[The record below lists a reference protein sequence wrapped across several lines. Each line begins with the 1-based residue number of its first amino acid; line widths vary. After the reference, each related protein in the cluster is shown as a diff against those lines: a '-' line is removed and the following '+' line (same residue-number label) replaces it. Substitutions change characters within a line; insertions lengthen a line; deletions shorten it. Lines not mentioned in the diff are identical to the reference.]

1 MADHPT
7 LRYVKKMVSWSRYF
21 IIVAVVA
28 MFAAFVALMV
38 SVAWV
43 MVSTVVDAVAG
54 GLSQKELV
62 SAMVQE
68 ADTALLA
75 TVLYVVALGLF
86 SLFVDDT
93 IPMPPWLRI
102 VTLADL
108 KELLASV
115 VIVVLAVLFLGLALT
130 WDGSDNLLVPGSEH
144 SRGHPGA
151 GRVPLGEQQG
161 AGGSAWAGR
170 GDEPGAG
177 PRVQAARDGEE

>member
-1 MADHPT
+1 MADRHS
-7 LRYVKKMVSWSRYF
+7 LRYVKQMVSWSRYV

-38 SVAWV
+38 SVAVV
-43 MVSTVVDAVAG
+43 MVSTVVDAVTG

-93 IPMPPWLRI
+93 IPMPSWLRI

-130 WDGSDNLLVPGSEH
+130 WDGSDNLLVPGLSIAAVILSLAVFLWVS
-144 SRGHPGA
+144 SRERGGQHGQ
-151 GRVPLGEQQG
+151 GE
-161 AGGSAWAGR
+161 A
-170 GDEPGAG
+170 DEPGAA
-177 PRVQAARDGEE
+177 PRVPAPRDGS